1 MHLQQSQCMHS
12 SFPSTSVD
20 SSYIRRTVSCGA
32 WSFEDEGV
40 VNTRVYPQ
48 IPSSVARASGV
59 ASFKNCLMF
68 DRNGPKYSTF
78 RLIQG
83 VGSAVFT
90 VLFLSSMPSVLGP
103 AELVLLPKVRL
114 EAAMSLSLS
123 YVMLCGST
131 KIKTQPRVNPSSA
144 DLSLRRLLRRP
155 RPRALGS
162 KFACFS
168 PFFGL
173 FDGCNHPQKGQKTQ
187 LRKEEGKRNPNSL
200 SLSLS
205 LRETAAPTRSTRS
218 NARVDAIG
226 VGSLFLPLSPS
237 LSLSR
242 SVYSSLFE

>member
-1 MHLQQSQCMHS
+1 MALGPSKTKVS
-12 SFPSTSVD
+12 STRECTPNPIF
-20 SSYIRRTVSCGA
+20 RRS
-32 WSFEDEGV
+32 
-40 VNTRVYPQ
+40 RVWRREFQ
-48 IPSSVARASGV
+48 
-59 ASFKNCLMF
+59 NCLMF

-162 KFACFS
+162 KFCLFS

-173 FDGCNHPQKGQKTQ
+173 FDGCNHPPKGQKTQ